1 MQGVKKVIDGEGNLW
16 IEIDEW
22 RASDKIFET
31 ITEYGTDVK
40 LKDVPANCRIH
51 ALCIAIKNK
60 ESGDVT
66 VIIKDGGNQVYPEIK
81 VSADEL
87 KILPHS
93 QIEGL
98 NFEESITV
106 RIEGSYTNGTEIF
119 IGYLIENNTPEASP

>member
-1 MQGVKKVIDGEGNLW
+1 MQGVKKIIDGEGNLW

-22 RASDKIFET
+22 RASDKVFED
-31 ITEYGTDVK
+31 ITNYNNDVK
-40 LKDVPANCRIH
+40 LVDVPSNCRLH

-66 VIIKDGGNQVYPEIK
+66 VIIKDGNSQVYPQIK

-106 RIEGSYTNGTEIF
+106 RVEGTYANGTEVF
-119 IGYLIENNTPEASP
+119 VGYLVENNSIEASP